1 MFCSKWSDIG
11 RTEAAVHAP
20 PTVRLGHSVRP
31 PALRLICHT
40 PRIGHL
46 ARNPFRVCP
55 PALPATATATSE
67 KSERTATAGGREGG
81 EGGRSGGGGAV
92 SPHSSRHSRGG
103 GNGGGREGA
112 AEIQA
117 PHLKVR
123 IIIVIIVT
131 MPAEPFGETAT
142 DVFSSARVLSVPCF
156 SLRRSAVRDMCDKV
170 KSAAVH
176 VVNYKHNVLF
186 PDSHR
191 AASPSPSCVFFS
203 RHEISPFCAC
213 REIPPR
219 ASLARYGTVAS
230 VGPTLSEI
238 RMERRKRGRTT

>member
-67 KSERTATAGGREGG
+67 KSERTATAGGRAGG
-81 EGGRSGGGGAV
+81 EGGRSGGGAV

-191 AASPSPSCVFFS
+191 AAASAASAFLRILLTARDLSILCVS
-203 RHEISPFCAC
+203 
-213 REIPPR
+213 
-219 ASLARYGTVAS
+219 
-230 VGPTLSEI
+230 
-238 RMERRKRGRTT
+238 

>member
-1 MFCSKWSDIG
+1 MFCSKWSHTG
-11 RTEAAVHAP
+11 RTEAAVWCTRRPLSASVTP
-20 PTVRLGHSVRP
+20 SVRP

-67 KSERTATAGGREGG
+67 KSERTATAGGEGG
-81 EGGRSGGGGAV
+81 REGRSGGGGAV

-103 GNGGGREGA
+103 GNGGGRAGA
-112 AEIQA
+112 TEIQA

-123 IIIVIIVT
+123 IIIVIIVV
-131 MPAEPFGETAT
+131 MPAESFGETAT
-142 DVFSSARVLSVPCF
+142 DVFSRVRLLFDVPCF
-156 SLRRSAVRDMCDKV
+156 SLLRSAVRDMCDKV

-191 AASPSPSCVFFS
+191 AASPFPSCVFFS

-219 ASLARYGTVAS
+219 ASLAR
-230 VGPTLSEI
+230 
-238 RMERRKRGRTT
+238 